1 MKNIAI
7 ATFGFLIVIVAPQ
20 STALQAQAGQNHRI
34 EKWNLKHS
42 CMELRLE
49 PTELVTGER
58 TPGISSHFS
67 SSCIPGTDAEVRAKQ
82 ADQAL
87 PGSIS
92 LQSITAVIKEVVA
105 QMPVKNAMHET
116 LSGLE
121 PKKMLDVIQGA
132 GEAAVAAPVYPVV
145 LLAAAGA
152 MAPFRGVRTHNES
165 VRIFWTED
173 GTVRNANFF
182 LSPRDA
188 DGLLSSLTKV
198 TGKAGTA
205 LHFDAE
211 LAAGDAVEIV
221 VRFDVPISL
230 GAKSAFPGI
239 YRMLVMTAPDRMR
252 VVYLYNGDIALPQNA
267 LSIFVAEA
275 FPIGAQNPLAMDL
288 GRSPDG
294 LWCISQVNAKVE
306 RLRFQGCQQTSNFD
320 PKF

>member
-121 PKKMLDVIQGA
+121 PKKMLD
-132 GEAAVAAPVYPVV
+132 
-145 LLAAAGA
+145 AAAGA
-152 MAPFRGVRTHNES
+152 MAPYRGVRTHNES
-165 VRIFWTED
+165 LRIF
-173 GTVRNANFF
+173 
-182 LSPRDA
+182 
-188 DGLLSSLTKV
+188 LT
-198 TGKAGTA
+198 
-205 LHFDAE
+205 
-211 LAAGDAVEIV
+211 
-221 VRFDVPISL
+221 
-230 GAKSAFPGI
+230 
-239 YRMLVMTAPDRMR
+239 
-252 VVYLYNGDIALPQNA
+252 
-267 LSIFVAEA
+267 
-275 FPIGAQNPLAMDL
+275 
-288 GRSPDG
+288 
-294 LWCISQVNAKVE
+294 
-306 RLRFQGCQQTSNFD
+306 
-320 PKF
+320 